1 MIRKS
6 FLSIITLG
14 LFSSSQLYSQTPV
27 DVAESTLKVGIM
39 GEEVFYFG
47 FAEGDQIIFNFE
59 EVNGKELKE
68 LEIIEMPSTSRFME
82 FKTSSVKNKII
93 KVPRTAIYKFRFTS
107 SAISVRLC
115 KYSIQRIPASPATQN
130 FNPIVF
136 THTVNDTSYTNEQED
151 YLAKTDTVIINY
163 QDRIIKVNPT
173 SNPDGNKSTFN
184 FVLPENVVGWS
195 FYLQVNQ
202 AGQQAYEEANKQIIA
217 SSKSIIAKFPLYNV
231 LAALALNRPVSI
243 NKVQAGE
250 SINYWV
256 LEGEN
261 ANLFSSGA
269 QFRYIK
275 KGKAVNDYSRMDPR
289 KGSLYFCFSN
299 DNATETASVMVKIT
313 VVQVNELLLTR
324 QVKRMMIAPKT
335 KMYLKN

>member
-1 MIRKS
+1 
-6 FLSIITLG
+6 
-14 LFSSSQLYSQTPV
+14 
-27 DVAESTLKVGIM
+27 
-39 GEEVFYFG
+39 
-47 FAEGDQIIFNFE
+47 
-59 EVNGKELKE
+59 
-68 LEIIEMPSTSRFME
+68 
-82 FKTSSVKNKII
+82 
-93 KVPRTAIYKFRFTS
+93 
-107 SAISVRLC
+107 
-115 KYSIQRIPASPATQN
+115 
-130 FNPIVF
+130 
-136 THTVNDTSYTNEQED
+136 
-151 YLAKTDTVIINY
+151 
-163 QDRIIKVNPT
+163 VNPT
-173 SNPDGNKSTFN
+173 SNPAGNKSTFN
-184 FVLPENVVGWS
+184 FVLPEYVISWS

-217 SSKSIIAKFPLYNV
+217 SSQSVIAKFPMYNV

-243 NKVQAGE
+243 SKVQVGE

-275 KGKAVNDYSRMDPR
+275 KGKAVTEYSRMDPR

-299 DNATETASVMVKIT
+299 DNATEIASVMVKIT
-313 VVQVNELLLTR
+313 VVQVNEVLLTR